1 MTQEME
7 YLPYEDRLGEL
18 GLFNL
23 EKRRLWGHQRVAF
36 QYLKKDCK
44 KEGDRLF
51 SRVCCDRTRGNGF
64 KPEIWTGY
72 KEETLYSKGGEALA
86 QDTQRDGE
94 CPVPGD
100 IHSQAGWGAER
111 CRCPWSLQRFGLD
124 GLYRCLPTQMI
135 P

>member
-1 MTQEME
+1 MTGQGEMVSNQ
-7 YLPYEDRLGEL
+7 RF
-18 GLFNL
+18 GLDI
-23 EKRRLWGHQRVAF
+23 R
-36 QYLKKDCK
+36 KKIY
-44 KEGDRLF
+44 G
-51 SRVCCDRTRGNGF
+51 
-64 KPEIWTGY
+64 
-72 KEETLYSKGGEALA
+72 KGVEALA

-94 CPVPGD
+94 CPIPGD